1 MATQT
6 QPGNPFKALNAL
18 TWSQR
23 ISLVGLAAAVVGGI
37 VALIYFMN
45 QEQYQTLYSD
55 LGHEEAGTIVER
67 LKAQKVLYTVD
78 DSGKSIKVPS
88 DRVNELRLQL
98 ASEGLPQ
105 GGKIGFEIFDRT
117 NLGMTEFVERVSYKR
132 ALEGE
137 LARTILS
144 LKEIGQARVHLVLPK
159 DSLFEDREEETK
171 ASVVLKLKSGR
182 QLSESVVSGIVH
194 LVSSAVEGLTPGN
207 VTVVDANGR
216 MLSESNSGTPEE
228 ALTTA
233 QMELKTHTEKELTA
247 KIINILEPVV
257 GEGRVKADTSVLIDF
272 SRREET
278 EEKFDPQAI
287 IRSQVKSQE
296 QSQPAAAATA
306 PAPAAGVP
314 GTKSNGADPGPT
326 FIPLAAGGGA
336 SFSKQSETT
345 NYEVSKVVRK
355 TLEPTAT
362 IQKLSVAVIVD
373 DALQPQ
379 RAGET
384 AEPRKTAPR
393 SPEDLKKIKDLVSAA
408 VGIDS
413 GRGDLLTVENIAF
426 EAPPEMEDAPTG
438 FLPELKT
445 LGRPALRYTSL
456 LILFLLAY
464 LLLYR
469 PLSKRIFV
477 SVDETLSAR
486 ATGKEVA
493 ESAPALSLATPK
505 TVKELEAALGES
517 LNTPQVTAGDINKTD
532 ILKQRIA
539 EFVQREPE
547 KGAQLVR
554 SWLIEEGKG

>member
-1 MATQT
+1 MATPT
-6 QPGNPFKALNAL
+6 QAGNPFKALNAL
-18 TWSQR
+18 TWNQR
-23 ISLVGLAAAVVGGI
+23 ISLVVLAAAVVGGV

-55 LGHEEAGTIVER
+55 LGNEEAGTIIER
-67 LKAQKVLYTVD
+67 LKALKVTYTVD
-78 DSGKSIKVPS
+78 DSGKSIRVPS
-88 DRVNELRLQL
+88 ERVNELRLQL

-159 DSLFEDREEETK
+159 DSLFEDRTEQTK

-194 LVSSAVEGLTPGN
+194 LVSSAVEGLTPNN

-216 MLSESNSGTPEE
+216 MLSENSGTPEE

-233 QMELKTHTEKELTA
+233 QMELKARTEKELTA
-247 KIINILEPVV
+247 KVINILEPVV
-257 GEGRVKADTSVLIDF
+257 GDGRVKADTSVLMDF
-272 SRREET
+272 SRREQT
-278 EEKFDPQAI
+278 EEKYDPQAVV
-287 IRSQVKSQE
+287 RSSVKNQE
-296 QSQPAAAATA
+296 QSQPTAAA
-306 PAPAAGVP
+306 APAAGVP
-314 GTKSNGADPGPT
+314 GTKSNSAEPAPV
-326 FIPLAAGGGA
+326 FIPVGGQGAGG
-336 SFSKQSETT
+336 SYSKQSETT
-345 NYEVSKVVRK
+345 NYEVSKVVRR

-373 DALQPQ
+373 DAVQPGKPGDNS
-379 RAGET
+379 A
-384 AEPRKTAPR
+384 ARKTTPR
-393 SPEDLKKIKDLVSAA
+393 SPEDLKKIKDLVTAA
-408 VGIDS
+408 AGIDAS
-413 GRGDLLTVENIAF
+413 RGDLLTVENIAF
-426 EAPPEMEDAPTG
+426 EAPPDVDEAPIG
-438 FLPELKT
+438 ILPELKT
-445 LGRPALRYTSL
+445 LTRPALRYTAFL
-456 LILFLLAY
+456 VLFLMAY

-477 SVDETLSAR
+477 SVDETLTNRSASS
-486 ATGKEVA
+486 A
-493 ESAPALSLATPK
+493 ENGSASTMSLATPK
-505 TVKELEAALGES
+505 TVKELEAAMAEGN
-517 LNTPQVTAGDINKTD
+517 NTPQVTTADVNKTD

-539 EFVQREPE
+539 EFVQRDPE